1 MSTALKRIDKKD
13 KVVTVDGK
21 QFLQEKTRSRKT
33 FKLSKKRRD
42 AISRSAKKFKLPI
55 ITTAINAPPLINLG
69 KTIIDNMGETGTT
82 QTVRALNALKP
93 YSGVTMSGDAGGN
106 VVFVEWRLR
115 DMWATGLN
123 LGNMLLQKAGLFR
136 SVNRIL
142 ARAKVP
148 ARLW

>member
-1 MSTALKRIDKKD
+1 MSLKRIDKKD
-13 KVVTVDGK
+13 RVVTVDGK
-21 QFLQEKTRSRKT
+21 SFLQEKTRSRKK

-82 QTVRALNALKP
+82 QTVRALNALRP
-93 YSGVTMSGDAGGN
+93 YSGVTMSADATG
-106 VVFVEWRLR
+106 VVFARWKLK

-123 LGNMLLQKAGLFR
+123 LGNMLLQRMGLFR
-136 SVNRIL
+136 GVNRVL